1 MSMLATT
8 EKDIMENIPPQL
20 PAKVSQIPR
29 SHVLAMEKKICMVL
43 VGLVRAVGL
52 SAMLIVM
59 LTVKIAHLIME
70 RLLQKMPVK
79 VKIRGATQQKQIVQK
94 VLNSIAP
101 PPSNENIKLR

>member
-1 MSMLATT
+1 
-8 EKDIMENIPPQL
+8 
-20 PAKVSQIPR
+20 
-29 SHVLAMEKKICMVL
+29 MEKRICLAL

-52 SAMLIVM
+52 SAMLIEM
-59 LTVKIAHLIME
+59 LTVKIAHHIME

-101 PPSNENIKLR
+101 PTNENIKLG